1 VTVTEVSD
9 GLRVHGNASAEE
21 LAAVVALM
29 SHRDRAAEPDRY
41 SEWRRTRLAALR
53 QRPRG

>member
-29 SHRDRAAEPDRY
+29 SHRDRAVEPDRY
-41 SEWRRTRLAALR
+41 TEWRRTRLAALR